1 MFNKQLNIGIIGL
14 GTVGSGVVE
23 TLEKK
28 NNSFKRKYNL
38 EINILGISA
47 KSKNKKRAFNVKK
60 YKWYNNPL
68 DIIDIKDF
76 RPNMVVL
83 FFYPRDNTSGCTR
96 EAKDFTENIKLF
108 NNLNINVFGISKDS
122 ITSHEKFI
130 KKQSLTI
137 PLLSDEAGSVCED
150 FGVWKEKSMYG
161 KIYMGIERST
171 FIIDGSGSVTHEWRK
186 VKVANHV
193 TEVLE
198 TVKKL

>member
-1 MFNKQLNIGIIGL
+1 MAITPYPAPDVILPN
-14 GTVGSGVVE
+14 E
-23 TLEKK
+23 T
-28 NNSFKRKYNL
+28 
-38 EINILGISA
+38 G
-47 KSKNKKRAFNVKK
+47 
-60 YKWYNNPL
+60 
-68 DIIDIKDF
+68 DIIDIKEF

-96 EAKDFTENIKLF
+96 EAKDFTENTELF

-130 KKQSLTI
+130 KKQNLTI

-193 TEVLE
+193 AEVLE

>member
-1 MFNKQLNIGIIGL
+1 MATTPYPAPDVILPN
-14 GTVGSGVVE
+14 E
-23 TLEKK
+23 T
-28 NNSFKRKYNL
+28 
-38 EINILGISA
+38 G
-47 KSKNKKRAFNVKK
+47 
-60 YKWYNNPL
+60 

-96 EAKDFTENIKLF
+96 EAKDFTENIELF
-108 NNLNINVFGISKDS
+108 NNLNVNVFGISKDS
-122 ITSHEKFI
+122 ISSHEKFI
-130 KKQSLTI
+130 KKQNLTI
-137 PLLSDEAGSVCED
+137 PLLSDEAGNVCED

-193 TEVLE
+193 SEVLE

>member
-1 MFNKQLNIGIIGL
+1 MATTPYPAPDVILPN
-14 GTVGSGVVE
+14 E
-23 TLEKK
+23 T
-28 NNSFKRKYNL
+28 
-38 EINILGISA
+38 G
-47 KSKNKKRAFNVKK
+47 
-60 YKWYNNPL
+60 

-96 EAKDFTENIKLF
+96 EAKDFTENTELF

-122 ITSHEKFI
+122 ISSHEKFI
-130 KKQSLTI
+130 KKQNLKI

-193 TEVLE
+193 AEVLE

>member
-1 MFNKQLNIGIIGL
+1 MAITPYPAPDVILPN
-14 GTVGSGVVE
+14 E
-23 TLEKK
+23 T
-28 NNSFKRKYNL
+28 
-38 EINILGISA
+38 G
-47 KSKNKKRAFNVKK
+47 
-60 YKWYNNPL
+60 

-96 EAKDFTENIKLF
+96 EAKDFTENIELF
-108 NNLNINVFGISKDS
+108 NNLNVNVFGISKDS

-130 KKQSLTI
+130 KKQNLTI

-193 TEVLE
+193 SEVLE

>member
-1 MFNKQLNIGIIGL
+1 MATIPYPAPDVILPN
-14 GTVGSGVVE
+14 E
-23 TLEKK
+23 T
-28 NNSFKRKYNL
+28 
-38 EINILGISA
+38 G
-47 KSKNKKRAFNVKK
+47 
-60 YKWYNNPL
+60 

-96 EAKDFTENIKLF
+96 EAKDFTENIELF

-130 KKQSLTI
+130 KKQNLTI

-193 TEVLE
+193 AEVLE

>member
-1 MFNKQLNIGIIGL
+1 MATTPYPAPDVVLLN
-14 GTVGSGVVE
+14 E
-23 TLEKK
+23 T
-28 NNSFKRKYNL
+28 
-38 EINILGISA
+38 G
-47 KSKNKKRAFNVKK
+47 
-60 YKWYNNPL
+60 

-96 EAKDFTENIKLF
+96 EAKDFTENTELF

-130 KKQSLTI
+130 KKQNLTI

-161 KIYMGIERST
+161 KIYMGIEMST

-193 TEVLE
+193 TEVIE

>member
-1 MFNKQLNIGIIGL
+1 MATTPYPAPDVILPN
-14 GTVGSGVVE
+14 E
-23 TLEKK
+23 T
-28 NNSFKRKYNL
+28 
-38 EINILGISA
+38 G
-47 KSKNKKRAFNVKK
+47 
-60 YKWYNNPL
+60 

-96 EAKDFTENIKLF
+96 EAKDFTENTELF

-122 ITSHEKFI
+122 ITSHEKFV
-130 KKQSLTI
+130 KKQNLTI
-137 PLLSDEAGSVCED
+137 PLLSDETGSVCED

-193 TEVLE
+193 AEVLE

>member
-1 MFNKQLNIGIIGL
+1 MATTPYPAPDVILPN
-14 GTVGSGVVE
+14 E
-23 TLEKK
+23 T
-28 NNSFKRKYNL
+28 
-38 EINILGISA
+38 G
-47 KSKNKKRAFNVKK
+47 
-60 YKWYNNPL
+60 

-76 RPNMVVL
+76 RPNMVIL

-96 EAKDFTENIKLF
+96 EAKDFTENTELF

-130 KKQSLTI
+130 KKQNLTI

-193 TEVLE
+193 AEVLE

>member
-1 MFNKQLNIGIIGL
+1 MATTPYPAPDVILPN
-14 GTVGSGVVE
+14 E
-23 TLEKK
+23 T
-28 NNSFKRKYNL
+28 
-38 EINILGISA
+38 G
-47 KSKNKKRAFNVKK
+47 
-60 YKWYNNPL
+60 

-96 EAKDFTENIKLF
+96 EAKDFTENIELF

-130 KKQSLTI
+130 KKQNLTI

>member
-1 MFNKQLNIGIIGL
+1 MAITPYPAPDVILPN
-14 GTVGSGVVE
+14 E
-23 TLEKK
+23 T
-28 NNSFKRKYNL
+28 
-38 EINILGISA
+38 G
-47 KSKNKKRAFNVKK
+47 
-60 YKWYNNPL
+60 

-96 EAKDFTENIKLF
+96 EAKDFTENTELF

-130 KKQSLTI
+130 KKQNLTI

>member
-1 MFNKQLNIGIIGL
+1 MAITPYPAPDVILPN
-14 GTVGSGVVE
+14 E
-23 TLEKK
+23 T
-28 NNSFKRKYNL
+28 
-38 EINILGISA
+38 G
-47 KSKNKKRAFNVKK
+47 
-60 YKWYNNPL
+60 
-68 DIIDIKDF
+68 DIIDIKDL

-96 EAKDFTENIKLF
+96 EAKDFTENTELF

-130 KKQSLTI
+130 KKQNLTI

>member
-1 MFNKQLNIGIIGL
+1 MATTPYPAPDVILPN
-14 GTVGSGVVE
+14 E
-23 TLEKK
+23 T
-28 NNSFKRKYNL
+28 
-38 EINILGISA
+38 G
-47 KSKNKKRAFNVKK
+47 
-60 YKWYNNPL
+60 

-96 EAKDFTENIKLF
+96 EAKDFTENIELF
-108 NNLNINVFGISKDS
+108 NNYNINVFGISKDS
-122 ITSHEKFI
+122 ITSHEKFV
-130 KKQSLTI
+130 KKQNLTV

-193 TEVLE
+193 SEVLE
-198 TVKKL
+198 KVKKL

>member
-1 MFNKQLNIGIIGL
+1 MAITPYPAPDVILPN
-14 GTVGSGVVE
+14 E
-23 TLEKK
+23 T
-28 NNSFKRKYNL
+28 
-38 EINILGISA
+38 G
-47 KSKNKKRAFNVKK
+47 
-60 YKWYNNPL
+60 

-96 EAKDFTENIKLF
+96 EAKDFTENIELF

-122 ITSHEKFI
+122 IASHEKFI
-130 KKQSLTI
+130 KKQNLTI

-193 TEVLE
+193 AEVLE

>member
-1 MFNKQLNIGIIGL
+1 MAITPYPAPDVILPN
-14 GTVGSGVVE
+14 E
-23 TLEKK
+23 T
-28 NNSFKRKYNL
+28 
-38 EINILGISA
+38 G
-47 KSKNKKRAFNVKK
+47 
-60 YKWYNNPL
+60 

-96 EAKDFTENIKLF
+96 EAKDFTEYTELF

-130 KKQSLTI
+130 KKQNLTI

-193 TEVLE
+193 AEVLE

>member
-1 MFNKQLNIGIIGL
+1 MAITPFPAPKVILPN
-14 GTVGSGVVE
+14 E
-23 TLEKK
+23 T
-28 NNSFKRKYNL
+28 
-38 EINILGISA
+38 G
-47 KSKNKKRAFNVKK
+47 
-60 YKWYNNPL
+60 

-96 EAKDFTENIKLF
+96 EAKDFTENTELF

-130 KKQSLTI
+130 KKQNLKI

>member
-1 MFNKQLNIGIIGL
+1 MAITPYPAPDVILPN
-14 GTVGSGVVE
+14 E
-23 TLEKK
+23 T
-28 NNSFKRKYNL
+28 
-38 EINILGISA
+38 G
-47 KSKNKKRAFNVKK
+47 
-60 YKWYNNPL
+60 

-96 EAKDFTENIKLF
+96 EAKDFTENIQLF

-122 ITSHEKFI
+122 ISSHEKFI
-130 KKQSLTI
+130 KKHNLTI
-137 PLLSDEAGSVCED
+137 PLLSDEAGNVCED
-150 FGVWKEKSMYG
+150 FGVWKETSMYG

-193 TEVLE
+193 SEVLE

>member
-1 MFNKQLNIGIIGL
+1 MATIPYPAPDVILPN
-14 GTVGSGVVE
+14 E
-23 TLEKK
+23 TG
-28 NNSFKRKYNL
+28 N
-38 EINILGISA
+38 
-47 KSKNKKRAFNVKK
+47 
-60 YKWYNNPL
+60 
-68 DIIDIKDF
+68 IIDIKDF

-96 EAKDFTENIKLF
+96 EAKDFTENIELF
-108 NNLNINVFGISKDS
+108 NNLNVNVFGISKDS

-130 KKQSLTI
+130 KKQNLTI

-186 VKVANHV
+186 VKIANHAS
-193 TEVLE
+193 EVLE

>member
-1 MFNKQLNIGIIGL
+1 MATTPYPAPDVILPN
-14 GTVGSGVVE
+14 E
-23 TLEKK
+23 T
-28 NNSFKRKYNL
+28 
-38 EINILGISA
+38 G
-47 KSKNKKRAFNVKK
+47 
-60 YKWYNNPL
+60 

-96 EAKDFTENIKLF
+96 EAKDFTENTELF

-122 ITSHEKFI
+122 ITSHEKFV
-130 KKQSLTI
+130 KKQNLTV

-193 TEVLE
+193 AEVLE

>member
-1 MFNKQLNIGIIGL
+1 MATTPYPAPDVILPN
-14 GTVGSGVVE
+14 E
-23 TLEKK
+23 T
-28 NNSFKRKYNL
+28 
-38 EINILGISA
+38 G
-47 KSKNKKRAFNVKK
+47 
-60 YKWYNNPL
+60 

-96 EAKDFTENIKLF
+96 EAKDFTENIELF
-108 NNLNINVFGISKDS
+108 NNLNIKVFGISKDS
-122 ITSHEKFI
+122 ITSHEKFV
-130 KKQSLTI
+130 KKQNLTV
-137 PLLSDEAGSVCED
+137 PLLSDEAGNVCED

>member
-1 MFNKQLNIGIIGL
+1 MATTPYPAPDVILPN
-14 GTVGSGVVE
+14 E
-23 TLEKK
+23 T
-28 NNSFKRKYNL
+28 
-38 EINILGISA
+38 G
-47 KSKNKKRAFNVKK
+47 
-60 YKWYNNPL
+60 
-68 DIIDIKDF
+68 DIVDIKDF

-96 EAKDFTENIKLF
+96 EAKDFTENIEFF
-108 NNLNINVFGISKDS
+108 NDLNINVFGISKDS

-130 KKQSLTI
+130 KKQNLTI

-193 TEVLE
+193 AEVLE

>member
-1 MFNKQLNIGIIGL
+1 MATTPYPAPDVILPN
-14 GTVGSGVVE
+14 E
-23 TLEKK
+23 T
-28 NNSFKRKYNL
+28 
-38 EINILGISA
+38 G
-47 KSKNKKRAFNVKK
+47 
-60 YKWYNNPL
+60 

-96 EAKDFTENIKLF
+96 EAKDFTENIELF
-108 NNLNINVFGISKDS
+108 NNYNINVFGISKDS

-130 KKQSLTI
+130 KKQNLTI

-193 TEVLE
+193 SEVLE

>member
-1 MFNKQLNIGIIGL
+1 MATTPYPAPDVILPN
-14 GTVGSGVVE
+14 E
-23 TLEKK
+23 TG
-28 NNSFKRKYNL
+28 N
-38 EINILGISA
+38 
-47 KSKNKKRAFNVKK
+47 
-60 YKWYNNPL
+60 
-68 DIIDIKDF
+68 IIDIKDF

-96 EAKDFTENIKLF
+96 EAKDFTENIELF
-108 NNLNINVFGISKDS
+108 NNLNVNVFGISKDS

-130 KKQSLTI
+130 KKQNLTI

-171 FIIDGSGSVTHEWRK
+171 FIIDGSGTVTHEWRK

-193 TEVLE
+193 AEVLE

>member
-1 MFNKQLNIGIIGL
+1 MATTPYPAPDVILPN
-14 GTVGSGVVE
+14 E
-23 TLEKK
+23 T
-28 NNSFKRKYNL
+28 
-38 EINILGISA
+38 G
-47 KSKNKKRAFNVKK
+47 
-60 YKWYNNPL
+60 

-96 EAKDFTENIKLF
+96 EAKDFTENIELF
-108 NNLNINVFGISKDS
+108 NNLNIKVFGISKDS
-122 ITSHEKFI
+122 ITSHEKFV
-130 KKQSLTI
+130 KKQNLTV

-171 FIIDGSGSVTHEWRK
+171 FIIDGSGLVTHEWRK

>member
-1 MFNKQLNIGIIGL
+1 MAITPYPAPDVILPN
-14 GTVGSGVVE
+14 E
-23 TLEKK
+23 T
-28 NNSFKRKYNL
+28 
-38 EINILGISA
+38 G
-47 KSKNKKRAFNVKK
+47 
-60 YKWYNNPL
+60 

-96 EAKDFTENIKLF
+96 EAKDFTENIELF
-108 NNLNINVFGISKDS
+108 NSLNVNVFGISKDS

-130 KKQSLTI
+130 KKQNLTI

-193 TEVLE
+193 EEVLE
-198 TVKKL
+198 AIKKL

>member
-1 MFNKQLNIGIIGL
+1 MATTPYPAPDVILPN
-14 GTVGSGVVE
+14 E
-23 TLEKK
+23 T
-28 NNSFKRKYNL
+28 
-38 EINILGISA
+38 G
-47 KSKNKKRAFNVKK
+47 
-60 YKWYNNPL
+60 
-68 DIIDIKDF
+68 DIVDIKDF

-96 EAKDFTENIKLF
+96 EAKDFTENIEFF
-108 NNLNINVFGISKDS
+108 NDLNINVFGISKDS

-130 KKQSLTI
+130 KKQNLKM

-193 TEVLE
+193 EEVLE
-198 TVKKL
+198 AIKKL

>member
-1 MFNKQLNIGIIGL
+1 MATTPYPAPDVILPN
-14 GTVGSGVVE
+14 E
-23 TLEKK
+23 T
-28 NNSFKRKYNL
+28 
-38 EINILGISA
+38 G
-47 KSKNKKRAFNVKK
+47 
-60 YKWYNNPL
+60 

-96 EAKDFTENIKLF
+96 EAKDFTENTELF

-122 ITSHEKFI
+122 IKSHEKFI
-130 KKQSLTI
+130 KKQNLTI

-193 TEVLE
+193 AEVLE

>member
-1 MFNKQLNIGIIGL
+1 MATTPYPAPDVILPN
-14 GTVGSGVVE
+14 E
-23 TLEKK
+23 T
-28 NNSFKRKYNL
+28 
-38 EINILGISA
+38 G
-47 KSKNKKRAFNVKK
+47 
-60 YKWYNNPL
+60 

-96 EAKDFTENIKLF
+96 EAKDFTENIELF
-108 NNLNINVFGISKDS
+108 NNLNIKVFGISKDS
-122 ITSHEKFI
+122 ITSHEKFV
-130 KKQSLTI
+130 KKQNLTV

-193 TEVLE
+193 SEVLE

>member
-1 MFNKQLNIGIIGL
+1 MATTPYPAPDVILPN
-14 GTVGSGVVE
+14 E
-23 TLEKK
+23 T
-28 NNSFKRKYNL
+28 
-38 EINILGISA
+38 G
-47 KSKNKKRAFNVKK
+47 
-60 YKWYNNPL
+60 

-83 FFYPRDNTSGCTR
+83 FFYPRDNTSGCKR
-96 EAKDFTENIKLF
+96 EAKDFTENIELF
-108 NNLNINVFGISKDS
+108 NSLNVNVFGISKDS

-130 KKQSLTI
+130 KKQNLTI

-193 TEVLE
+193 AEVLE